1 MGWLLVRGRVDAE
14 PTFGRVDAVPMFQ
27 FYRGGVSQLRGFRH
41 ARDSVFE
48 NGLALVS
55 GYLYLLCMTT
65 KGNTMTKT
73 QAIKE
78 LTELDRRY
86 DDKGAEARFWG
97 NEYRLAGSASKNVKA
112 SQKPIIE
119 ARYQTARAD
128 QEVIWNKMTELMDTY
143 GIGADDLL

>member
-1 MGWLLVRGRVDAE
+1 
-14 PTFGRVDAVPMFQ
+14 
-27 FYRGGVSQLRGFRH
+27 
-41 ARDSVFE
+41 
-48 NGLALVS
+48 
-55 GYLYLLCMTT
+55 
-65 KGNTMTKT
+65 MTKT

-78 LTELDRRY
+78 LTELDRLY

-97 NEYRLAGSASKNVKA
+97 NEFRLAGSASKSVKA

-128 QEVIWNKMTELMDTY
+128 QEVIWNKMTELMETY